1 MAGDDIDQ
9 AQIQIEQTTAAAIAS
24 IVSRVRSGPGSTL
37 CQECGEPIP
46 ARRRDLLPSA
56 TRCVDCQRDF
66 EAAR

>member
-37 CQECGEPIP
+37 CMECGDLIP

-56 TRCVDCQRDF
+56 TRCVDCQRDY